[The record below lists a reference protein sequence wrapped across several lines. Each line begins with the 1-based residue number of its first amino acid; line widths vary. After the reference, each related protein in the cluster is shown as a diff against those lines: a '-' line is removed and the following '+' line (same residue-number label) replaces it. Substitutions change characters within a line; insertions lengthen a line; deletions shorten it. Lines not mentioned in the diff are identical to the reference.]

1 MSRFCAAQDE
11 HFDLI
16 FEGKAETSQE
26 LSTAYLYRFI
36 DYIYENFDAF
46 KLLVCRS
53 DGTKYQDFL
62 QRTGAPRGGAGGEY
76 YRQLREVGKIGET
89 PGREVRHMLTSA
101 YFTAVFEVVAH
112 DMPRRRPL
120 LMWGRSRV
128 FLMPGGTA
136 WRSGNDF
143 FGQKLAFANCME
155 KTYKPNI

>member
-1 MSRFCAAQDE
+1 MLAWHAAQDE

-62 QRTGAPRGGAGGEY
+62 HGLVRLEVERSGEY

-112 DMPRRRPL
+112 DMPKEKALAYVGQIAR
-120 LMWGRSRV
+120 
-128 FLMPGGTA
+128 
-136 WRSGNDF
+136 F
-143 FGQKLAFANCME
+143 FNAGWDSLAQW
-155 KTYKPNI
+155 K